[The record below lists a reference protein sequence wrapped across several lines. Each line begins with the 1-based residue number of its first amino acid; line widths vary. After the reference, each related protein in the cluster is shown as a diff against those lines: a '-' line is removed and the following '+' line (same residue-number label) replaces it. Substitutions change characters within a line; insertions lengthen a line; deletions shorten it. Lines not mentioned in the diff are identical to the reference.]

1 VLSQES
7 IEDRRGNLRT
17 VSWYPDLDCSEMDES
32 CAVDSS
38 TLVAGSKASEVLQA
52 IEASFDAIA
61 PLLDHPIM
69 REQRLFKIRLIS
81 RG

>member
-1 VLSQES
+1 
-7 IEDRRGNLRT
+7 
-17 VSWYPDLDCSEMDES
+17 MDES
-32 CAVDSS
+32 CEVDSS

-61 PLLDHPIM
+61 PLVDHPIM